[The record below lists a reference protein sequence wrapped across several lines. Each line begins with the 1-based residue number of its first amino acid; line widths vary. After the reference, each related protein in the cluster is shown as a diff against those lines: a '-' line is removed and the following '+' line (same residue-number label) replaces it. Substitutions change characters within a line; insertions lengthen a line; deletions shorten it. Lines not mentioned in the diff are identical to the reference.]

1 MTMPSR
7 PRLVFIVFS
16 LTAVL
21 IFVIHIRTASSRV
34 FNRFCKAQAE
44 QKILR
49 QELRACQLRF
59 ESLITPRRLL
69 DNITLPPELESS
81 NKKSNSQ

>member
-1 MTMPSR
+1 MIMPSR
-7 PRLVFIVFS
+7 PRLVFVIFF

-21 IFVIHIRTASSRV
+21 IFTIHIRTASSRV
-34 FNRFCKAQAE
+34 FNRFCKAQAQ

-49 QELRACQLRF
+49 QELRTCQLRF

-69 DNITLPPELESS
+69 EQVPVGVDEKSS
-81 NKKSNSQ
+81 KKSGRQ

>member
-7 PRLVFIVFS
+7 PRLVFVVFF

-21 IFVIHIRTASSRV
+21 IFTIHIRTASSRV
-34 FNRFCKAQAE
+34 FNRFTKAQAQ

-49 QELRACQLRF
+49 QELRTSQLRF

-69 DNITLPPELESS
+69 EQLPDPVEPASLG
-81 NKKSNSQ
+81 KKSAPR

>member
-7 PRLVFIVFS
+7 PRLVFVVFF

-21 IFVIHIRTASSRV
+21 IFTIHIRTASSRV
-34 FNRFCKAQAE
+34 FNRFCKAQAQ

-49 QELRACQLRF
+49 QELRTCQLRF

-69 DNITLPPELESS
+69 EQLPELEESKTPG
-81 NKKSNSQ
+81 KKSTPR

>member
-7 PRLVFIVFS
+7 PRLVFIVFF

-21 IFVIHIRTASSRV
+21 IFTIHIRTASSRV
-34 FNRFCKAQAE
+34 FNRYCKAQAQ

-49 QELRACQLRF
+49 RELRDCQLRF
-59 ESLITPRRLL
+59 ESLTAPRRLMQ
-69 DNITLPPELESS
+69 NVIFPPDSETSG
-81 NKKSNSQ
+81 KKSETR

>member
-7 PRLVFIVFS
+7 PRLVFVIFF

-21 IFVIHIRTASSRV
+21 VFTIHIRTASSRV
-34 FNRFCKAQAE
+34 FNRFCKAQAQ

-49 QELRACQLRF
+49 QELRDCQLRF
-59 ESLITPRRLL
+59 ESLTTPRHLL
-69 DNITLPPELESS
+69 QNVVLPPQSKPS
-81 NKKSNSQ
+81 NNKSGQ

>member
-7 PRLVFIVFS
+7 PRVVFVIFF

-21 IFVIHIRTASSRV
+21 IFTIHIRTASSRV
-34 FNRFCKAQAE
+34 FNRFCRAEAQ

-49 QELRACQLRF
+49 QELRSQQLRF
-59 ESLITPRRLL
+59 ESLISPRHLL
-69 DNITLPPELESS
+69 EHTSVPMESELSKK
-81 NKKSNSQ
+81 KKSQ